1 MTFQDNLKRYISK
14 LPVRQITVEQYV
26 SVCYIFSKLP
36 VRQITYFSDDLSR
49 AMFSKLPVRQ
59 ITHHP

>member
-1 MTFQDNLKRYISK
+1 MLSNLE
-14 LPVRQITVEQYV
+14 QI
-26 SVCYIFSKLP
+26 SKLP